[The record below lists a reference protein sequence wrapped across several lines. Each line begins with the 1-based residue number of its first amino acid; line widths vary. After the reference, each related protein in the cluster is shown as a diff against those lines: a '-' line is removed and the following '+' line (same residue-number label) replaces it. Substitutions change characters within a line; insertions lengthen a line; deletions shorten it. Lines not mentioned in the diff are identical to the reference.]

1 MPGDAGNPQSDSV
14 RLSIKITPHTW
25 KALDLVADRED
36 VSVAEALRHLVG
48 YGELVYR
55 TIRVDGDEVLIRS
68 GRSVDCIVLE
78 QP

>member
-1 MPGDAGNPQSDSV
+1 MPADIIELPPAST
-14 RLSIKITPHTW
+14 RLSVNITPKTW
-25 KALDLVADRED
+25 EALHLLADRED
-36 VSVAEALRHLVG
+36 VSITEALRRLVG

-68 GRSVDCIVLE
+68 GRHVHCIVLE